1 MLHFND
7 KCSYRPQ
14 NRPRLVLIVFYSEII
29 CSIAVGSS
37 SICAFLWLG
46 ETCGCLPVVQLEPM
60 VGSISCS
67 SLENTQLG
75 QTSKQESCVYLGC
88 SITGVLVG
96 ICSDVDP
103 GGGDY
108 GGNLSYFCIFKV
120 FSWCRDINKGKKYA
134 LAHFMLPLITD
145 RYFPDFK

>member
-1 MLHFND
+1 MHFND

-14 NRPRLVLIVFYSEII
+14 NRPRLALIVFYSEII
-29 CSIAVGSS
+29 CNIAVGSS
-37 SICAFLWLG
+37 SICAFSWLC

-67 SLENTQLG
+67 SLDNAELG
-75 QTSKQESCVYLGC
+75 QTSKQESCVYLRC

-103 GGGDY
+103 GGGIMVA
-108 GGNLSYFCIFKV
+108 IFHIFVSLK
-120 FSWCRDINKGKKYA
+120 FSAG
-134 LAHFMLPLITD
+134 LICSL
-145 RYFPDFK
+145 DFR

>member
-14 NRPRLVLIVFYSEII
+14 NRPRLALIVFYSEII

-37 SICAFLWLG
+37 SICAFSGLG
-46 ETCGCLPVVQLEPM
+46 ETCGCLPVVQLEPSLT
-60 VGSISCS
+60 GSS
-67 SLENTQLG
+67 SLDSTQLG
-75 QTSKQESCVYLGC
+75 QTSQQESRVYLRC

-103 GGGDY
+103 GGGIMVA
-108 GGNLSYFCIFKV
+108 IFHIFVSLK
-120 FSWCRDINKGKKYA
+120 F
-134 LAHFMLPLITD
+134 LAGLICSL
-145 RYFPDFK
+145 DFR